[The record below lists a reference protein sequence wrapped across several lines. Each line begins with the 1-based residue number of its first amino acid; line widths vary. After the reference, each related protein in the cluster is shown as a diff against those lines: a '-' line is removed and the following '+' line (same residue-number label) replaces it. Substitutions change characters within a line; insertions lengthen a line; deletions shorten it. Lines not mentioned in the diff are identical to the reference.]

1 MDSMT
6 FLPPDISLLE
16 SILLIVVSAFTSGIS
31 AVMSIGGGVAYLAVL
46 ASIIPPAAVIPIHG
60 AVQIGNNASRA
71 VIQRKY
77 IAWPVAV
84 PFILGSIVG
93 AILGGQ
99 IVFALPEDVLRIVLG
114 AFILYTSWGPTQ
126 FRFTSGERARTVVAA
141 IVGAVSTF
149 LTMFIGATGPFVAS
163 SLGGYFPDRMVF
175 VGSHALCMLFQH
187 TIKVLVFGL
196 LGFAFAPWLPLLA
209 AIIASG
215 VLGTVIGSRFLAR
228 LPEQTFRKALKIIL
242 TALALNLLAA
252 GFGLYS

>member
-1 MDSMT
+1 MT

-16 SILLIVVSAFTSGIS
+16 GILLIVVSAFTSGVS

-71 VIQRKY
+71 IIQRRH

-93 AILGGQ
+93 AGLGGQ
-99 IVFALPEDVLRIVLG
+99 VVVALPEDVLRIVLG
-114 AFILYTSWGPTQ
+114 GFVLYTVWGKMQ
-126 FRFTSGERARTVVAA
+126 FRFTSGERARTVIATV
-141 IVGAVSTF
+141 VGTVSTF
-149 LTMFIGATGPFVAS
+149 LTMFIGATGPFVAT
-163 SLGGYFPDRMVF
+163 SLGNYFADRMIF
-175 VGSHALCMLFQH
+175 VGTHALCMLFQH
-187 TIKVLVFGL
+187 TIKVLVFGI

-209 AIIASG
+209 MIIASG
-215 VLGTVIGSRFLAR
+215 VLGTVVGSRFLSR
-228 LPEQTFRKALKIIL
+228 LPEEMFRKALRIIL
-242 TALALNLLAA
+242 TVLALNLLAA